1 MASLLA
7 RGAALPDALRRSLE
21 RLSLAVAYTR
31 SAELAGNLGALIEEV
46 IVHDPQPPPGSG
58 HASAWLA
65 SALGPLGLDS
75 RADPPPCQPSP
86 DEEAEASPWIDRLP
100 PGFLAIHPGSGS
112 PSKNWP
118 AGSFA
123 ALVEAVEPRAS
134 WLLVEGP
141 AEDAWASPLRR
152 QRGAVVAAGLSPR
165 TLGAILRHAG
175 VYVGNDSGVSHLA
188 AAWGAPTVA
197 LFGPTEPQVWAP
209 VGPRVRTLKSPS
221 AAMSDLSID
230 TVLAAA
236 GEIST
241 SKTLEP
247 R

>member
-7 RGAALPDALRRSLE
+7 REAPLPEALRRSFE
-21 RLSLAVAYTR
+21 GLSLAVAYTR
-31 SAELAGNLGALIEEV
+31 SAELAGNLGMLIAKV
-46 IVHDPQPPPGSG
+46 LVHDPQPPPGSG
-58 HASAWLA
+58 HASTWLA
-65 SALGPLGLDS
+65 SALAPLGLDS
-75 RADPPPCQPSP
+75 RADPPPCQASP
-86 DEEAEASPWIDRLP
+86 DEVAEASPWLDRLP
-100 PGFLAIHPGSGS
+100 PGFLTIHPGSGS

-123 ALVEAVEPRAS
+123 ALVEALAPRAS

-141 AEDAWASPLRR
+141 ADDALASSLRR

-165 TLGAILRHAG
+165 TLGAILSRTG

-197 LFGPTEPQVWAP
+197 LFGPTEPHVWAP
-209 VGPRVRTLKSPS
+209 VGSRVRTLKSPS
-221 AAMSDLSID
+221 AAMRDLSIEA
-230 TVLAAA
+230 VMEAAR
-236 GEIST
+236 EVST
-241 SKTLEP
+241 SKTPEP